1 MLRLIKKNQY
11 RNELISEIKTLAQS
25 NGLNTVF
32 TTFLEITATSIAA
45 QMDPQNAEER
55 EKRYQEMASK
65 MTPEMLSAYGIRRWT
80 GNGTRRL
87 PCNAGNSVHPQNPE
101 HA

>member
-1 MLRLIKKNQY
+1 MLRLVKKNQY

-65 MTPEMLSAYGIRRWT
+65 MTPEMLSSYPRTTVKELIHSR
-80 GNGTRRL
+80 
-87 PCNAGNSVHPQNPE
+87 Q
-101 HA
+101 

>member
-1 MLRLIKKNQY
+1 MLRLVKKNQY

-45 QMDPQNAEER
+45 QMDTEPGGNAVP
-55 EKRYQEMASK
+55 MF
-65 MTPEMLSAYGIRRWT
+65 
-80 GNGTRRL
+80 
-87 PCNAGNSVHPQNPE
+87 
-101 HA
+101 